1 MLIIVLLC
9 MMFQDFATYHLMIS
23 CLWLM
28 WIEICQTLVAL
39 LMASSGLVFSSE
51 FFFLFE
57 THTTCAINSLLFLLQ
72 FRPFSCSPYFEAS
85 ASVESSATR
94 NSIDSDHISDSPQ
107 QSFQVSVHL
116 LLLTFCLFCLLTSIL
131 FFYMFCFSSPW
142 LPCASYIFIHFCVV
156 DLTKHSRF
164 N

>member
-94 NSIDSDHISDSPQ
+94 NSIDSDHFSDSPQ

-116 LLLTFCLFCLLTSIL
+116 LLLTLSFLFIDNHSIFLYVL
-131 FFYMFCFSSPW
+131 FFKPLVTMRVLHFYSFLCGR
-142 LPCASYIFIHFCVV
+142 SYQAFKV
-156 DLTKHSRF
+156 
-164 N
+164 